1 MSLLPA
7 FVVALSVAANAVA
20 CDPAAAAQEAAAP
33 NWRAL
38 TLVQGRSSAATT
50 FVAREDG
57 AVLAKGDCPD
67 KESWTLELSG
77 LPPKVTALRLEVLRD
92 PSLQSGGP
100 GRVHGNFVLSE
111 LAAAIG
117 PKGSKRPRALAL
129 GKASASW
136 SQEGFAALGAV
147 DGLPNTGWAVAPKF
161 DASHHLVVELAK
173 EASAGAGDSLTLE
186 LRFDHGDRHV
196 AGCLRVSATDAP
208 PPVRAEQPAD
218 ERSWGDVQSRI
229 NGAIDRGASWLLS
242 EQLLDGSFDID
253 QTGYRNGGT
262 SLVLYALLKSGV
274 PKGDP
279 AVVRALE
286 WLKCAKPTE
295 TYTLGCQLMALHAL
309 RDPTVDAWMRELLEA
324 LLRNQLPNGSFAYK
338 PGAGADLSNTQYGVL
353 GLRAAAQHGI
363 KVAPEAWE
371 KAAQYVLSVV
381 DDAGGGAYAP
391 LGFRYAPGSA
401 ATGSMTSAGA
411 SILAICD
418 EQLRG
423 KSKLGG
429 LIASARRGAEWLG
442 QNFIVDGNPR
452 GDGAWT
458 YYYLY
463 GVERLGALLQQ
474 EEFGGHRWY
483 REGARWLIDKQEGS
497 GAWPP
502 LGAGALGSTAWALL
516 FLTRATAA
524 STGGSTRAL
533 STFGGDDPTQPIS
546 VRASGDA
553 PLTFWI
559 SSWGEAERV
568 HYEWPGEE
576 GRGLRVKSVE
586 WHAVGLPGE
595 EESSAIA
602 RVEKDGGQ
610 PCGHE
615 RFGGQFSFPLP
626 GDYSLF
632 ARVTLNAPPAG
643 APADAAAGGSAAAPG
658 AAGEEVVLESSL
670 LAVTV
675 RGVLDPVLFG
685 YSSDPRKNLLAL
697 QKPNAVASSRH
708 DEWWDGSRALDGL
721 VARGWSCND
730 SDRAPRLTI
739 ELEKPVRANVLLLTP
754 IRLDTARP
762 WPAKVKV
769 TVNGKGA
776 PIEFSGEVP
785 SGARP
790 LRKWRV
796 PLGAAQVVRRLEI
809 EIVEFAPPA
818 PERTGCGFAEVE
830 LQVDA
835 TVKK

>member
-1 MSLLPA
+1 MPILTAL
-7 FVVALSVAANAVA
+7 VVAIAASTALAALVPAVTVRQDA
-20 CDPAAAAQEAAAP
+20 TAP
-33 NWRAL
+33 NWRPL
-38 TLVQGRSSAATT
+38 TLVQGRSTASTT
-50 FVAREDG
+50 FTTREDG
-57 AVLAKGDCPD
+57 ALLAQGECPD
-67 KESWTLELSG
+67 KESFTLEFGG
-77 LPPKVTALRLEVLRD
+77 LPAKVTALRVDVLRD
-92 PSLQSGGP
+92 PSLSSGGL

-111 LAAAIG
+111 LAVAIG
-117 PKGSKRPRALAL
+117 PKGAKRPRPVALQ
-129 GKASASW
+129 KASASW
-136 SQEGFAALGAV
+136 SQEGHAALGV
-147 DGLPNTGWAVAPKF
+147 MDGLPHTGWAVAPKF
-161 DASHHLVVELAK
+161 DAPQHLVVEFSKPVAA
-173 EASAGAGDSLTLE
+173 ASTDVVTLE

-196 AGCLRVSATDAP
+196 AGCLLISATDAP
-208 PPVRAEQPAD
+208 APVRAEQPAD
-218 ERSWGDVQSRI
+218 ERSWGEVQSRI
-229 NGAIDRGASWLLS
+229 TGAIDRGVNWLLS
-242 EQLLDGSFDID
+242 EQQLDGSFDVD

-279 AVVRALE
+279 AVVRAVE
-286 WLKCAKPTE
+286 WLKTAKPNE
-295 TYTLGCQLMALHAL
+295 TYTIGCQLMALLAL
-309 RDPTVDAWMRELLEA
+309 RDPSHEAWMRELLEA
-324 LLRNQLPNGSFAYK
+324 LLRNQLSNGSFAYK
-338 PGAGADLSNTQYGVL
+338 PGAGGDLSNTQYGVL
-353 GLRAAAQHGI
+353 GLRAAAQYGL
-363 KVAPEAWE
+363 KVPPEAWD
-371 KAAQYVLSVV
+371 KVAQYTLSVV

-391 LGFRYAPGSA
+391 LGFGYGPGVA

-418 EQLRG
+418 EHLRG
-423 KSKLGG
+423 KSKAGAL
-429 LIASARRGAEWLG
+429 LASARRGAEWLG

-452 GDGAWT
+452 GDGNWT

-502 LGAGALGSTAWALL
+502 AGAGALGSTAWALL

-524 STGGSTRAL
+524 STGGSGRSP
-533 STFGGDDPTQPIS
+533 STFGVDDPAQPIS
-546 VRASGDA
+546 LRASGDA
-553 PLTFWI
+553 PLIFWI
-559 SSWGEAERV
+559 SSWGEAERAT
-568 HYEWPGEE
+568 YEWPGEE

-595 EESSAIA
+595 EESRAIA

-632 ARVTLNAPPAG
+632 VRVTLNAPPAS
-643 APADAAAGGSAAAPG
+643 APAEVAAGGG
-658 AAGEEVVLESSL
+658 AAGEEVVIESSL
-670 LAVTV
+670 LPVTV

-685 YSSDPRKNLLAL
+685 YSGDPRKNLLAL
-697 QKPNAVASSRH
+697 QKPHAVASSRH
-708 DEWWDGSRALDGL
+708 DEGWDAALALDGL
-721 VARGWSCND
+721 VVRGWSCND

-739 ELEKPVRANVLLLTP
+739 ELEKPARANVLLLTP

-769 TVNGKGA
+769 TVNGKGT
-776 PIEFSGEVP
+776 PIEFAGEVP

-790 LRKWRV
+790 NRKWRV
-796 PLGAAQVVRRLEI
+796 PLGAAQVVRRI
-809 EIVEFAPPA
+809 DIQIVEFAPPA

-835 TVKK
+835 TVKR